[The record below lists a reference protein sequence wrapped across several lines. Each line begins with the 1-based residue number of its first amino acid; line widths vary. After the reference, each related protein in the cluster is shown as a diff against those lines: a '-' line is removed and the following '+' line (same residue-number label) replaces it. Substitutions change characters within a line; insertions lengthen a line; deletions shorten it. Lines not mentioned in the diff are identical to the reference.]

1 MDEGIEYI
9 NKQLS
14 KMGMSAEEVGKALKM
29 ILERIRQEEKN
40 ELDESK

>member
-1 MDEGIEYI
+1 MDEVIEYI
-9 NKQLS
+9 NNQFS

-29 ILERIRQEEKN
+29 ILKRVRQEEKN